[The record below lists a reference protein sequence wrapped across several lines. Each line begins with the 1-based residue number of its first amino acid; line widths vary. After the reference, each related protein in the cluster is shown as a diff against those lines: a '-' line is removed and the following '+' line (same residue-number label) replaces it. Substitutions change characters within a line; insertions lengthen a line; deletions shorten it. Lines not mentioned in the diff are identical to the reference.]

1 MPGTRREDEDDLV
14 ALLEALDCVPA
25 HVAGNSSGAT
35 IALGLAAR
43 RPDAFRSLTAHE
55 PPLAGDREKCR
66 ALIAKSTEAGAKKSA
81 HDSGS
86 FFGRRLLVGAH
97 PVAAAADVDDS
108 GVPQQ
113 AVDDGRGDDR
123 IGKDLAP
130 VREATV

>member
-1 MPGTRREDEDDLV
+1 MKDGRIHALNRLRRRLVESGKEGCGVSGTDRFVSSKGLRLHY
-14 ALLEALDCVPA
+14 LEA
-25 HVAGNSSGAT
+25 G
-35 IALGLAAR
+35 
-43 RPDAFRSLTAHE
+43 
-55 PPLAGDREKCR
+55 AGDREKCR